1 MIKSNG
7 LISTLPFNILVK
19 DYDKDP
25 QNYETVS
32 WLVDDNNI
40 INIASFKYFFN
51 NKEKESIPKTFLG
64 IGNPT
69 FKKQKEE
76 INVAEINEGN
86 ILSDIMMSRAAKQRN
101 LVLLPLPETE
111 DEVRKISNFFPK
123 TNNKLLLSKKA
134 SEGVIKKINLEKYSY
149 IVFATHAIPESETGN
164 RETSGLALTYPKE
177 NTNLDNGFL
186 NSQEIMNL
194 NLNSELVLLS
204 ACETATDK
212 KDIGR
217 AFSGLVNSFFFAG
230 TNSVIASHWKIESNS
245 TVQITTEFFKNLIEN
260 EMLTAE
266 SLRKS
271 ILKFKKN
278 NKEFNHPA
286 FWGAFSVTLN
296 ARQV

>member
-1 MIKSNG
+1 
-7 LISTLPFNILVK
+7 
-19 DYDKDP
+19 
-25 QNYETVS
+25 
-32 WLVDDNNI
+32 
-40 INIASFKYFFN
+40 
-51 NKEKESIPKTFLG
+51 
-64 IGNPT
+64 
-69 FKKQKEE
+69 
-76 INVAEINEGN
+76 
-86 ILSDIMMSRAAKQRN
+86 MSRAAKQRN
-101 LVLLPLPETE
+101 LVLDALPETE
-111 DEVRKISNFFPK
+111 EEVRKISKFFPK

-134 SEGVIKKINLEKYSY
+134 SESIIKEINLEKYSY
-149 IVFATHAIPESETGN
+149 IVFATHAIPVSETGN
-164 RETSGLALTYPKE
+164 IETSGLALTYPKE

-186 NSQEIMNL
+186 NSQEIMNI

-204 ACETATDK
+204 ACETATDD

-245 TVQITTEFFKNLIEN
+245 TVQITTEFFKNLTEN

-296 ARQV
+296 ARQI